1 MTAAQRQTF
10 SELLEALG
18 GAEALT
24 IPDRIRV
31 EVLACLLVEVRAL
44 QAFTNQHGTTYEVIG
59 KSGDLYSRARPEHQ
73 QLNEAR
79 TKVAQLTR
87 QLTTEGEQLPASIE
101 ELLQ

>member
-18 GAEALT
+18 GPEALT

-44 QAFTNQHGTTYEVIG
+44 QAFTNQHGTTYEVTGTPSEAAAFAGLLIVIILISLGILSRVTG
-59 KSGDLYSRARPEHQ
+59 KSFVDMF
-73 QLNEAR
+73 R
-79 TKVAQLTR
+79 T
-87 QLTTEGEQLPASIE
+87 
-101 ELLQ
+101 